1 MIELRDTTRKQIKE
15 IPRLATLPT
24 VAIELTQFIEQQD
37 ISVRRILINDEGW
50 QILIDEQSQIADA
63 DPERVAFELKRD
75 VESARL
81 ISDDTM
87 KMPDDTTEKD

>member
-15 IPRLATLPT
+15 ITRLATLPT